1 MPTRAYWSGNIRLS
15 LVSIPIEVVP
25 ATKSNAKISFHQIHK
40 PSGARIRYQKVVPD
54 IGPVDTDE
62 IVKGYEL
69 EKGKYVLLED
79 KEIDKLKLEA
89 KKTLDLVQFVD
100 LHEIDPIYFERP
112 YFVVPDEDEDDE
124 AFIVLRDALK
134 KAKKVGLGQIVIR
147 GKGTLVAL
155 KACGKG
161 MLLETLRYADEVKKA
176 SAAFTGIKE
185 HEPEKDMIE
194 LAEELIKKKSKKFD
208 PAAFKDSYEEALRE
222 LIEAK
227 AEHRQVRQ
235 IEETRPTAQV
245 IDLMEAL
252 RKSVGKVGDEKASG
266 KKTTSRRK
274 STRRKPG
281 RRKAA

>member
-15 LVSIPIEVVP
+15 LVSIPIQVVP
-25 ATKSNAKISFHQIHK
+25 ATKTGAKISFHQVHK

-54 IGPVDTDE
+54 IGPVENDE

-89 KKTLDLVQFVD
+89 KKTLELVQFVGA
-100 LHEIDPIYFERP
+100 HEIDSMYFERP
-112 YFVVPDEDEDDE
+112 FFVLPDEDEDNE

-134 KAKKVGLGQIVIR
+134 RTKKIGLGQIVIR
-147 GKGTLVAL
+147 GKGTIVAL
-155 KACGKG
+155 RPCGKG
-161 MLLETLRYADEVKKA
+161 MMLETLRYADEVKKPE
-176 SAAFTGIKE
+176 SVFSDIKG
-185 HEPEKDMIE
+185 EKPAEDMVD
-194 LAEELIKKKSKKFD
+194 LAEELIKKKTKKFD
-208 PAAFKDSYEEALRE
+208 PEAFKDKYEEALRE

-245 IDLMEAL
+245 IDLMDAL
-252 RKSVGKVGDEKASG
+252 RKSVGKGGDGRE
-266 KKTTSRRK
+266 KKTVKRGRK
-274 STRRKPG
+274 HT

>member
-15 LVSIPIEVVP
+15 LVSIPIQVVP
-25 ATKSNAKISFHQIHK
+25 ATKSGAKIAFHQIHK
-40 PSGARIRYQKVVPD
+40 PSGARVRYQKIVPD
-54 IGPVDTDE
+54 VGPVDTDE

-100 LHEIDPIYFERP
+100 IHEIDPIYFDRP
-112 YFVVPDEDEDDE
+112 FFVMPEEDEEDE
-124 AFIVLRDALK
+124 AFIVLREALK
-134 KAKKVGLGQIVIR
+134 KTKKIGLGQLVIR
-147 GKGTLVAL
+147 GKGSLVAL

-161 MLLETLRYADEVKKA
+161 MVLETLRYADELKKA
-176 SAAFTGIKE
+176 SSIFSHIKE
-185 HEPEKDMIE
+185 TKPEPDMIE
-194 LAEELIKKKSKKFD
+194 LAEELIEKKTKKFE
-208 PAAFKDSYEEALRE
+208 PEAFKDSYEEALRE

-245 IDLMEAL
+245 IDLMDAL
-252 RKSVGKVGDEKASG
+252 RKSVGKDGNKSGNGREKKPAKRG
-266 KKTTSRRK
+266 RK
-274 STRRKPG
+274 NS